1 MTDVT
6 PRLSLPLILPAQAQ
20 KHVTHNEALRLL
32 DTVAQLVLE
41 GVGATTP
48 PGTAAEGAVWALGPA
63 PTGAWAGEGG
73 KLALRVETGWM
84 FLAPREGWIA
94 WDRGTASLWV
104 RGAAGWMR
112 PAQDNVPGLGI
123 GTAHDATNRLAVVS
137 EATLLTHA
145 GAGHQVKINKAGA
158 SETASLLFQSG
169 WSGRAEMGLAGSED
183 FAIKVSADGTAWT
196 EALRLDRADGRMR
209 LTGALALGPGTAA
222 APALA
227 FDGDEDTGVLRPG
240 ADRLALATG
249 GVQRMEVTTA
259 TVQVNLPV
267 TGTAVT
273 QGATDTTAGR
283 LLKVGDFGLGAA
295 AGVFSANI
303 DTITVNGFYRLST
316 GAVSTASPT
325 PSLGAGQY
333 LIHYNW
339 DVNAAHQVLYTL
351 GADRPSSYERTKIS
365 NVWGHWRRVFNA
377 GNILGPVS
385 QSGGIP
391 TGRMFETGSNANGRF
406 LRLPDGTQF
415 CWSGALTLSTNPS
428 DNAMLSA
435 PWTFPAAFSEAPN
448 VMATLSV
455 NSGVFSG
462 FGSLTV
468 SQIRQLLGAPTAQNS
483 VSTTICELLVCF
495 GQLAPVGAQM
505 TGQRAFAV
513 GRWF

>member
-41 GVGATTP
+41 GVEATTP

-104 RGAAGWMR
+104 RGAAGWTR
-112 PAQDNVPGLGI
+112 PGQDNLPGLGI

-145 GAGHQVKINKAGA
+145 GAGHQLKINKAGA

-196 EALRLDRADGRMR
+196 EALRLDRANGRMR
-209 LTGALALGPGTAA
+209 LGGALALGPGTAA

-240 ADRLALATG
+240 PNRIALATG
-249 GVQRMEVTTA
+249 GVQRMEVNTA
-259 TVQVNLPV
+259 TVQMNLPV

-273 QGATDTTAGR
+273 QSATDITAGR
-283 LLKVGDFGLGAA
+283 LLKVGDYGLAADGAMQHSDWNTATINGALYMASAA
-295 AGVFSANI
+295 ANAPAPGWWIGTYMRHNANFGMQKLWSF
-303 DTITVNGFYRLST
+303 TTPLPT
-316 GAVSTASPT
+316 GWVR
-325 PSLGAGQY
+325 SLVGGTWQ
-333 LIHYNW
+333 
-339 DVNAAHQVLYTL
+339 
-351 GADRPSSYERTKIS
+351 P
-365 NVWGHWRRVFNA
+365 WRRLFTSS
-377 GNILGPVS
+377 NILGTVS
-385 QSGGIP
+385 QTSGVP
-391 TGRMFETGSNANGRF
+391 TGAILERGSNANGQFVRF
-406 LRLPDGTQF
+406 ADGTQM
-415 CWSGALTLSTNPS
+415 CWHS
-428 DNAMLSA
+428 LSA
-435 PWTFPAAFSEAPN
+435 SNTADVTWTFPAVFSVEPSVCATPNTSLDAVFASCRAPS
-448 VMATLSV
+448 VSSV
-455 NSGVFSG
+455 NFNHWTTAGARTVGVCR
-462 FGSLTV
+462 LT
-468 SQIRQLLGAPTAQNS
+468 
-483 VSTTICELLVCF
+483 
-495 GQLAPVGAQM
+495 
-505 TGQRAFAV
+505 AV

>member
-196 EALRLDRADGRMR
+196 EALRLDRANGRMR
-209 LTGALALGPGTAA
+209 LT

-316 GAVSTASPT
+316 ASPT

-351 GADRPSSYERTKIS
+351 GADRPSSYERTKI
-365 NVWGHWRRVFNA
+365 
-377 GNILGPVS
+377 S